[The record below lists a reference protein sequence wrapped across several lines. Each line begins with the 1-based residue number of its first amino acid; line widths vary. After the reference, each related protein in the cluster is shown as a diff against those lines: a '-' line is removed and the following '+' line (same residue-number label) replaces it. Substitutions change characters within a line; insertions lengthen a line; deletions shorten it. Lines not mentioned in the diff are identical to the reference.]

1 MNSESAVNK
10 PDALSIG
17 LWSIKLFN
25 TNILTKHFNWPTL
38 NDNNIRKGWTRKNPK
53 YLRNWQFDK
62 YIDRIWSYW
71 ILQCNLKKKRRPY
84 TQLGL
89 VYTKT
94 GGAKN
99 VGDKSHRHVEMC
111 VCVWGGDLLP
121 PNLLKN
127 IFFFIWVYIMYVRYK
142 AYLNQTHIPLI
153 YATEMKLKLLKEN

>member
-1 MNSESAVNK
+1 MTITFARVGLGKIQSTYGIGNLTST
-10 PDALSIG
+10 SIVFG
-17 LWSIKLFN
+17 HIEFYSV
-25 TNILTKHFNWPTL
+25 
-38 NDNNIRKGWTRKNPK
+38 
-53 YLRNWQFDK
+53 
-62 YIDRIWSYW
+62 IW
-71 ILQCNLKKKRRPY
+71 KKRRPY

-99 VGDKSHRHVEMC
+99 VGDKSHRHVEM
-111 VCVWGGDLLP
+111 CVWGGDLLP